1 MILLAPL
8 KQQST
13 GKHVSP
19 LGHIIMILLK
29 QQSTGK
35 HVLAPLWH
43 IIMILLETT
52 VLQVNM
58 SLALGH
64 IDYDFTSSLKQQ
76 STG

>member
-1 MILLAPL
+1 MILL

-35 HVLAPLWH
+35 HVSLDSGT
-43 IIMILLETT
+43 LL
-52 VLQVNM
+52 
-58 SLALGH
+58 
-64 IDYDFTSSLKQQ
+64 
-76 STG
+76 